1 MSGGQAIGRHKSG
14 QHKSGRRSRTPGRGV
29 WIALGAAVILIYSLG
44 PFLWL
49 FLASVTPEA
58 TADFDRPY
66 LSDRAVTYFPT
77 DPSFVNYISLFTNVP
92 FEIYFRN
99 SAIIATGNMLLTLV
113 VASLGAYGFVRF
125 RFAGRRSFLVAML
138 VAYTIPSVVLLVPLL
153 VIFRN
158 LGLNNTHV
166 GMILAEAT
174 HAAPFVLLLMINY
187 FSTLPRELEE
197 AAQVDGA
204 GRLKVLWRIV
214 IPLST
219 PGLVAGGLLAFIM
232 SWNNFLFAF
241 LLTSTTEVKTLPV
254 IMRQF
259 ALGEPAVWGVS
270 AAGALLSTLPVA
282 IIFLLF
288 QKMLMSGLAAGAVK
302 G

>member
-1 MSGGQAIGRHKSG
+1 MTPARKRIERNRRIWIG
-14 QHKSGRRSRTPGRGV
+14 
-29 WIALGAAVILIYSLG
+29 IGAAALLLYSLG
-44 PFLWL
+44 PFLWM
-49 FLASVTPEA
+49 FIASITPELK
-58 TADFDRPY
+58 ADFGRAW
-66 LSDRAVTYFPT
+66 LSNRQVTYLPNPPT
-77 DPSFVNYISLFTNVP
+77 FDNYFELFNKVP
-92 FEIYFRN
+92 FGIYFRN
-99 SAIIATGNMLLTLV
+99 STIIATGNMLLTLV

-125 RFAGRRSFLVAML
+125 RFAGRSSFLVAML

-153 VIFRN
+153 VIFRTY
-158 LGLNNTHV
+158 GLNNTHL

-174 HAAPFVLLLMINY
+174 HSAPFVLLLMINY

-197 AAQVDGA
+197 AAQVDGC
-204 GRLKVLWRIV
+204 GRLKTLWRIV
-214 IPLST
+214 IPLSL

-232 SWNNFLFAF
+232 TWNNFLFAF

-270 AAGALLSTLPVA
+270 TAGALLSTLPIA
-282 IIFLLF
+282 LIFLLF
-288 QKMLMSGLAAGAVK
+288 QRMLMSGLAAGAVK

>member
-1 MSGGQAIGRHKSG
+1 MTSASRRAARIRGIWTAIGC
-14 QHKSGRRSRTPGRGV
+14 
-29 WIALGAAVILIYSLG
+29 AAILIYSLG
-44 PFLWL
+44 PLVWIFI
-49 FLASVTPEA
+49 ASITPEVK
-58 TADFDRPY
+58 ADFGRAW
-66 LSDRAVTYFPT
+66 LSNRKVSYFPEN
-77 DPSFVNYISLFTNVP
+77 PSIANYFALFESVP
-92 FEIYFRN
+92 FGTYFRN
-99 SAIIATGNMLLTLV
+99 SSIIATGNMLLTLA

-125 RFAGRRSFLVAML
+125 RFVGRSSFLVAML

-153 VIFRN
+153 VIFRAY
-158 LGLNNTHV
+158 GLNNTHL

-174 HAAPFVLLLMINY
+174 HSAPFVLLLLINY

-204 GRLKVLWRIV
+204 GRLRTFWRIV
-214 IPLST
+214 LPLSL

-232 SWNNFLFAF
+232 TWNNFLFAF

-282 IIFLLF
+282 LIFLLF
-288 QKMLMSGLAAGAVK
+288 QRMLMSGLAAGAVK